1 MYKILIN
8 IITKNKDKWIF
19 YQEDG
24 ADYVASSLDDIKD
37 KALELLDE
45 YGEDNVKI
53 VDQRS
58 GDDSKKDIPTYLFG
72 NGTGGTSD
80 YNELENKPKI
90 NGVELI
96 NNKSLKDLGIIIPS
110 NEDFTLEGLGEKSY
124 NSLDDKPKIPKK
136 VSELENDS
144 KYETVEST
152 DTKIAGAKSYADEA
166 VANLV
171 GSAPE
176 TLDTLEEVAKAIQ
189 DNETVVDALN
199 AAIGSKAD
207 KTELGTKQDKLTAGD
222 GIDIKD
228 NIISADNNVEFFYN
242 FTTVEAM
249 QKVIDSMRAGK
260 KAMLISKGN
269 NAANKGSGMFE
280 YPIFYSPDVSNID
293 WDTYS
298 GALYFK
304 SDWWMD
310 SYTDV
315 FHGNE
320 IKLIPKW
327 QYITVSILPGGIV
340 KSVST
345 NGWSTHNN
353 ISNVMSS
360 LNVLG
365 KTNEVEYTPTKDYNP
380 ATKKYVDDALANI
393 DVSFDDVYVVTCG
406 HRFDGGY
413 FEVTDDG
420 SITEMMNKYWPK
432 YLANRNQ
439 GGLVIWKDYTAYTNG
454 TTLIGYMR
462 GAEIYIQWPWTPQ
475 NNGLSSNPY
484 GSVGV
489 VTITGSW
496 DSSTETYTLTKAVW
510 NRTNYVPTQDYNPAN
525 KKYVDDNKYI
535 LPTATTDTLGGIKI
549 GDGLGVDE
557 NGVVSASGGNS
568 NENLD
573 IYNIYTEISIDE
585 GKYVPRPEGTDKEL
599 TDTYNVFEEL
609 INKLYVD
616 GKKSF
621 GVILHNKKWNLPLI
635 NYDITRPIMGV
646 PTLQDKPTS
655 IRLTTPYLTQYQ
667 INGINTATGTTLGMA
682 KLDISLLWDNDIC
695 TVSSVKYNWAQINVN
710 NQTQVLSKT
719 NTQEYTPTANYHPAT
734 KKYVDDAVVAKQ
746 DVLTAGDNITID
758 ENNVI
763 SSGKTNY
770 LGYIEDYTSDNR
782 LDITNLEKGTYSLGI
797 KDRIGSQTLY
807 LKVSHNGQEQTLD
820 TQLQIEATVVSNM
833 IYFDVRHPIKDISGY
848 DEAIRI
854 SFSYLNSITS
864 EIVNTGYGISYN
876 NTSGILSNSARYN
889 TKISAVTT
897 DKEQTIMGKKT
908 FNVLPESSVE
918 PTNDNQFV
926 NKKYVDG
933 NKYELPIASAD
944 TLGGIKLGEGLSAD
958 ENGVVSASGCDIPVY
973 NFKMTSEYHKVTSTV
988 TYVYMSSDDKIAL
1001 QNIIQNAYDKGLET
1015 FALFVNQRVGTYT
1028 GTNEMHQ
1035 DYLLTIVNGKLI
1047 KNKPSSLLLAGYS
1060 QGNSTLTDVYLS
1072 KLNISLPLSWNE
1084 DSCTVGTARYINVE
1098 LRPLSSDNTIM
1109 YVPTSDYNPA
1119 TKKYVDDQ
1127 VGNINTVL
1135 ATLTTVSE
1143 VTK

>member
-19 YQEDG
+19 YQENG

-96 NNKSLKDLGIIIPS
+96 SNKSLKDLGIVIPS

-166 VANLV
+166 VAHLV

-269 NAANKGSGMFE
+269 NAANKGSDMFE

-340 KSVST
+340 KSIRT
-345 NGWSTHNN
+345 QDWSRDNN
-353 ISNVMSS
+353 IPNVMSS

-365 KTNEVEYTPTKDYNP
+365 KTNEVEYTPTKDYHP

-439 GGLVIWKDYTAYTNG
+439 GGLVIWKDYTAFTNG

-462 GAEIYIQWPWTPQ
+462 GTEIYIQWPWTSQ
-475 NNGLSSNPY
+475 NNGLASNPY

-510 NRTNYVPTQDYNPAN
+510 NRTKYVPTQDYNPAN
-525 KKYVDDNKYI
+525 KKYVDDNKY
-535 LPTATTDTLGGIKI
+535 
-549 GDGLGVDE
+549 
-557 NGVVSASGGNS
+557 S
-568 NENLD
+568 
-573 IYNIYTEISIDE
+573 
-585 GKYVPRPEGTDKEL
+585 
-599 TDTYNVFEEL
+599 
-609 INKLYVD
+609 
-616 GKKSF
+616 
-621 GVILHNKKWNLPLI
+621 
-635 NYDITRPIMGV
+635 
-646 PTLQDKPTS
+646 
-655 IRLTTPYLTQYQ
+655 
-667 INGINTATGTTLGMA
+667 
-682 KLDISLLWDNDIC
+682 
-695 TVSSVKYNWAQINVN
+695 
-710 NQTQVLSKT
+710 
-719 NTQEYTPTANYHPAT
+719 
-734 KKYVDDAVVAKQ
+734 
-746 DVLTAGDNITID
+746 
-758 ENNVI
+758 
-763 SSGKTNY
+763 
-770 LGYIEDYTSDNR
+770 
-782 LDITNLEKGTYSLGI
+782 
-797 KDRIGSQTLY
+797 
-807 LKVSHNGQEQTLD
+807 
-820 TQLQIEATVVSNM
+820 
-833 IYFDVRHPIKDISGY
+833 
-848 DEAIRI
+848 
-854 SFSYLNSITS
+854 
-864 EIVNTGYGISYN
+864 
-876 NTSGILSNSARYN
+876 
-889 TKISAVTT
+889 
-897 DKEQTIMGKKT
+897 
-908 FNVLPESSVE
+908 
-918 PTNDNQFV
+918 
-926 NKKYVDG
+926 
-933 NKYELPIASAD
+933 LPIASAD
-944 TLGGIKLGEGLSAD
+944 TLGGIKIGENLSID

-973 NFKMTSEYHKVTSTV
+973 NFKMTSEYRKATSTV
-988 TYVYMSSDDKIAL
+988 TYVYMSSSDKTTL
-1001 QNIIQNAYDKGLET
+1001 QNIIQDAYDKGLET

-1047 KNKPSSLLLAGYS
+1047 KNKPSSLLLVGYS
-1060 QGNSTLTDVYLS
+1060 QGNSTFTDVYLS

-1084 DSCTVGTARYINVE
+1084 DSCTVGTALYINVE

>member
-1 MYKILIN
+1 
-8 IITKNKDKWIF
+8 
-19 YQEDG
+19 
-24 ADYVASSLDDIKD
+24 
-37 KALELLDE
+37 
-45 YGEDNVKI
+45 
-53 VDQRS
+53 
-58 GDDSKKDIPTYLFG
+58 
-72 NGTGGTSD
+72 
-80 YNELENKPKI
+80 
-90 NGVELI
+90 
-96 NNKSLKDLGIIIPS
+96 
-110 NEDFTLEGLGEKSY
+110 
-124 NSLDDKPKIPKK
+124 
-136 VSELENDS
+136 
-144 KYETVEST
+144 
-152 DTKIAGAKSYADEA
+152 
-166 VANLV
+166 
-171 GSAPE
+171 
-176 TLDTLEEVAKAIQ
+176 
-189 DNETVVDALN
+189 
-199 AAIGSKAD
+199 
-207 KTELGTKQDKLTAGD
+207 
-222 GIDIKD
+222 
-228 NIISADNNVEFFYN
+228 
-242 FTTVEAM
+242 M

-269 NAANKGSGMFE
+269 NAANKGSDMFE

-340 KSVST
+340 KSIRT
-345 NGWSTHNN
+345 QDWSRHNN
-353 ISNVMSS
+353 IPNVMSS

-365 KTNEVEYTPTKDYNP
+365 KTNEVEYTPTKDYHP
-380 ATKKYVDDALANI
+380 ATKKYVDDSLENI
-393 DVSFDDVYVVTCG
+393 SIPVYQVELEVSITSTTDNGDTLSNDDVNKMLNIINDAYQKGYKSIILQVYSSSGRSLILTNCADDIQSHANSFFFYGFGSFTRFLDNSAISASLASMISYQLALNVTW
-406 HRFDGGY
+406 
-413 FEVTDDG
+413 DG
-420 SITEMMNKYWPK
+420 SAYISRSSSTMYSI
-432 YLANRNQ
+432 NRNI
-439 GGLVIWKDYTAYTNG
+439 L
-454 TTLIGYMR
+454 TT
-462 GAEIYIQWPWTPQ
+462 
-475 NNGLSSNPY
+475 SNR
-484 GSVGV
+484 
-489 VTITGSW
+489 
-496 DSSTETYTLTKAVW
+496 AV
-510 NRTNYVPTQDYNPAN
+510 YVPTGDYNPAT

-549 GDGLGVDE
+549 GDGLSVDE
-557 NGVVSASGGNS
+557 NGVVKPSPDVNVIFLDLHDVLEFPNSTIVTSRKGTLPEKYKLLIEGMINDALASGVEPGSFNIPNNLYIIAFKNYYMSLGTQQENS
-568 NENLD
+568 NLYGGNYSLWTTSILPISGD
-573 IYNIYTEISIDE
+573 GVANPQCSIYF
-585 GKYVPRPEGTDKEL
+585 RL
-599 TDTYNVFEEL
+599 T
-609 INKLYVD
+609 
-616 GKKSF
+616 
-621 GVILHNKKWNLPLI
+621 
-635 NYDITRPIMGV
+635 YDSSTNTVTLTGDV
-646 PTLQDKPTS
+646 SATLQEYP
-655 IRLTTPYLTQYQ
+655 
-667 INGINTATGTTLGMA
+667 
-682 KLDISLLWDNDIC
+682 
-695 TVSSVKYNWAQINVN
+695 SSVSRTWVN
-710 NQTQVLSKT
+710 NNFLSKKNT
-719 NTQEYTPTANYHPAT
+719 NSYTPTSNYHPAT

-782 LDITNLEKGTYSLGI
+782 LDITDLEKGTYSLGI

-820 TQLQIEATVVSNM
+820 TELQIEPTVISNM
-833 IYFDVRHPIKDISGY
+833 VYFDVRHPIKDISGY

-854 SFSYLNSITS
+854 SFSYLNSITG
-864 EIVNTGYGISYN
+864 EIVDTKYGIGYN

-897 DKEQTIMGKKT
+897 NTEQVIMGKKT

-933 NKYELPIASAD
+933 NKYELPIASTD
-944 TLGGIKLGEGLSAD
+944 TLGGIKIGENLSID

-973 NFKMTSEYHKVTSTV
+973 NFKMTSEYRKATSTV
-988 TYVYMSSDDKIAL
+988 TYVYMSSSDKTTL
-1001 QNIIQNAYDKGLET
+1001 QNIIQDAYDKGLET

-1084 DSCTVGTARYINVE
+1084 DSCTVGTTTYINIE

-1109 YVPTSDYNPA
+1109 YTPTEDYNPA

>member
-96 NNKSLKDLGIIIPS
+96 NNKSLKDLGIVIPS

-166 VANLV
+166 VAHLV

-207 KTELGTKQDKLTAGD
+207 KTELGTKQDKLMAGD
-222 GIDIKD
+222 GIDIKG
-228 NIISADNNVEFFYN
+228 NIISVQDQLPYVIFDTKLSMYNIGLPLTRKEGESFDIIQNFLNKKYDNFYIIIRYNNYSTLYAGDIAAYRGHYNDRPDLYSVGKHSERFFSAATLADNGKIRGASDLSFVTEPVLLRITLDYTVSEDGTVTLEQIALGTVPSDAYLPKNNTSAFTPTKDYHPATKKYIDDKTGDLTTLSTEDKSSLVNAINEVASSSLSAYYAEGDKYSTFVTEENQLIFKAWFDEYIKTGIAPNFEIKTKVKDDGYQYHNFRLLSVYDWYN
-242 FTTVEAM
+242 SRIYMNFVSSAQTRGEIYLTSIG
-249 QKVIDSMRAGK
+249 IDHS
-260 KAMLISKGN
+260 
-269 NAANKGSGMFE
+269 
-280 YPIFYSPDVSNID
+280 
-293 WDTYS
+293 
-298 GALYFK
+298 
-304 SDWWMD
+304 
-310 SYTDV
+310 
-315 FHGNE
+315 GNE
-320 IKLIPKW
+320 FTKIALNMDNSYLECKK
-327 QYITVSILPGGIV
+327 YILPT
-340 KSVST
+340 SALP
-345 NGWSTHNN
+345 NM
-353 ISNVMSS
+353 SNYLS
-360 LNVLG
+360 
-365 KTNEVEYTPTKDYNP
+365 KTNTTSYTPTNDYNP
-380 ATKKYVDDALANI
+380 ATKKYVDDA
-393 DVSFDDVYVVTCG
+393 V
-406 HRFDGGY
+406 
-413 FEVTDDG
+413 
-420 SITEMMNKYWPK
+420 
-432 YLANRNQ
+432 
-439 GGLVIWKDYTAYTNG
+439 
-454 TTLIGYMR
+454 
-462 GAEIYIQWPWTPQ
+462 
-475 NNGLSSNPY
+475 
-484 GSVGV
+484 
-489 VTITGSW
+489 
-496 DSSTETYTLTKAVW
+496 
-510 NRTNYVPTQDYNPAN
+510 
-525 KKYVDDNKYI
+525 
-535 LPTATTDTLGGIKI
+535 AT
-549 GDGLGVDE
+549 
-557 NGVVSASGGNS
+557 
-568 NENLD
+568 
-573 IYNIYTEISIDE
+573 
-585 GKYVPRPEGTDKEL
+585 
-599 TDTYNVFEEL
+599 
-609 INKLYVD
+609 
-616 GKKSF
+616 
-621 GVILHNKKWNLPLI
+621 
-635 NYDITRPIMGV
+635 
-646 PTLQDKPTS
+646 
-655 IRLTTPYLTQYQ
+655 
-667 INGINTATGTTLGMA
+667 
-682 KLDISLLWDNDIC
+682 
-695 TVSSVKYNWAQINVN
+695 
-710 NQTQVLSKT
+710 
-719 NTQEYTPTANYHPAT
+719 
-734 KKYVDDAVVAKQ
+734 KQ

-770 LGYIEDYTSDNR
+770 LGYIEDYTPDNR

-820 TQLQIEATVVSNM
+820 TELPIEPTVISNM
-833 IYFDVRHPIKDISGY
+833 VYFDVRHPIKDISGY

-854 SFSYLNSITS
+854 SFSYLNSITG
-864 EIVNTGYGISYN
+864 EIVDTKYGISYN

-933 NKYELPIASAD
+933 NKYELPIASTD
-944 TLGGIKLGEGLSAD
+944 TLGGIKIGENLSID
-958 ENGVVSASGCDIPVY
+958 KNGVVSASRYDIPVY
-973 NFKMTSEYHKVTSTV
+973 NFKMTSEYHKATSTV

-1098 LRPLSSDNTIM
+1098 LRPLSSDNTVV

>member
-96 NNKSLKDLGIIIPS
+96 NNKSLKDLGIVIPS

-144 KYETVEST
+144 KYETEEST

-166 VANLV
+166 VARLV

-176 TLDTLEEVAKAIQ
+176 TLDTLEEVSKAIQ

-207 KTELGTKQDKLTAGD
+207 KSELGTKQDKLTAGD

-269 NAANKGSGMFE
+269 NAANKGSDMFE

-340 KSVST
+340 KSVRT
-345 NGWSTHNN
+345 QDWSRHNN
-353 ISNVMSS
+353 IPNVMSS

-365 KTNEVEYTPTKDYNP
+365 KTNEVEYTPTKDYHP
-380 ATKKYVDDALANI
+380 AT
-393 DVSFDDVYVVTCG
+393 
-406 HRFDGGY
+406 
-413 FEVTDDG
+413 
-420 SITEMMNKYWPK
+420 
-432 YLANRNQ
+432 
-439 GGLVIWKDYTAYTNG
+439 
-454 TTLIGYMR
+454 
-462 GAEIYIQWPWTPQ
+462 
-475 NNGLSSNPY
+475 
-484 GSVGV
+484 
-489 VTITGSW
+489 
-496 DSSTETYTLTKAVW
+496 
-510 NRTNYVPTQDYNPAN
+510 

-549 GDGLGVDE
+549 GDGLSVDE
-557 NGVVSASGGNS
+557 NGVVKPSPDVNVIFLDLHDVLEFPNSTIVTSRKGTLPEKYKLLIEGMINDALASGVEPGSFNIPNNLYIIAFKNYYMSLGTQQENS
-568 NENLD
+568 NLYGGNYSLWTTSILPISGD
-573 IYNIYTEISIDE
+573 GVANPQCSIYF
-585 GKYVPRPEGTDKEL
+585 RL
-599 TDTYNVFEEL
+599 T
-609 INKLYVD
+609 
-616 GKKSF
+616 
-621 GVILHNKKWNLPLI
+621 
-635 NYDITRPIMGV
+635 YDSSTNTVTLTGDV
-646 PTLQDKPTS
+646 SATLQEYP
-655 IRLTTPYLTQYQ
+655 
-667 INGINTATGTTLGMA
+667 
-682 KLDISLLWDNDIC
+682 
-695 TVSSVKYNWAQINVN
+695 SSVSRTWVN
-710 NQTQVLSKT
+710 NNFLSKKNT
-719 NTQEYTPTANYHPAT
+719 NSYTPTSNYHPAT

-770 LGYIEDYTSDNR
+770 LGYIEDYTPDNR

-807 LKVSHNGQEQTLD
+807 LKVLHNGQEQTLD
-820 TQLQIEATVVSNM
+820 TKLQIEPTVVSNM
-833 IYFDVRHPIKDISGY
+833 IYFDVRNPIKDISGY
-848 DEAIRI
+848 DEVIRI
-854 SFSYLNSITS
+854 SFSYLNSITG
-864 EIVNTGYGISYN
+864 EIVDTKYGIGYN

-897 DKEQTIMGKKT
+897 NTEQVIMGKKT

-933 NKYELPIASAD
+933 NKYELPIASTD
-944 TLGGIKLGEGLSAD
+944 TLGGIKIGENLSID

-973 NFKMTSEYHKVTSTV
+973 NFKMTSEYRKATSTV
-988 TYVYMSSDDKIAL
+988 TYVYMSSSDKTTL
-1001 QNIIQNAYDKGLET
+1001 QNIIQDAYDKGLET

-1047 KNKPSSLLLAGYS
+1047 KNKPSSLLLVGYS
-1060 QGNSTLTDVYLS
+1060 QGNSTFTDVYLS
-1072 KLNISLPLSWNE
+1072 KLSISLPLSWNE
-1084 DSCTVGTARYINVE
+1084 DSCTVGTTTYINVE

>member
-19 YQEDG
+19 YQENG
-24 ADYVASSLDDIKD
+24 ADYVASSLDNIKD

-72 NGTGGTSD
+72 NGIGGTSD

-96 NNKSLKDLGIIIPS
+96 NNKSLKDLGIVIPS

-166 VANLV
+166 VAHLV

-207 KTELGTKQDKLTAGD
+207 KSELGTKQDKLTAGD

-269 NAANKGSGMFE
+269 NAANKGSDMFE

-340 KSVST
+340 KSIRT
-345 NGWSTHNN
+345 QDWSRHNN
-353 ISNVMSS
+353 IPNVMSS

-365 KTNEVEYTPTKDYNP
+365 KTNEVEYTPTKD
-380 ATKKYVDDALANI
+380 
-393 DVSFDDVYVVTCG
+393 
-406 HRFDGGY
+406 
-413 FEVTDDG
+413 
-420 SITEMMNKYWPK
+420 
-432 YLANRNQ
+432 
-439 GGLVIWKDYTAYTNG
+439 
-454 TTLIGYMR
+454 
-462 GAEIYIQWPWTPQ
+462 
-475 NNGLSSNPY
+475 
-484 GSVGV
+484 
-489 VTITGSW
+489 
-496 DSSTETYTLTKAVW
+496 
-510 NRTNYVPTQDYNPAN
+510 
-525 KKYVDDNKYI
+525 
-535 LPTATTDTLGGIKI
+535 
-549 GDGLGVDE
+549 
-557 NGVVSASGGNS
+557 
-568 NENLD
+568 
-573 IYNIYTEISIDE
+573 
-585 GKYVPRPEGTDKEL
+585 
-599 TDTYNVFEEL
+599 
-609 INKLYVD
+609 
-616 GKKSF
+616 
-621 GVILHNKKWNLPLI
+621 
-635 NYDITRPIMGV
+635 
-646 PTLQDKPTS
+646 
-655 IRLTTPYLTQYQ
+655 
-667 INGINTATGTTLGMA
+667 
-682 KLDISLLWDNDIC
+682 
-695 TVSSVKYNWAQINVN
+695 
-710 NQTQVLSKT
+710 
-719 NTQEYTPTANYHPAT
+719 YHPAT

-820 TQLQIEATVVSNM
+820 TKLQIEATVVSNM
-833 IYFDVRHPIKDISGY
+833 VYFDVRNPIKDISGY

-854 SFSYLNSITS
+854 SFSYLNSITG
-864 EIVNTGYGISYN
+864 EIVDTKYGIGYN

-897 DKEQTIMGKKT
+897 DKEQAIGGKKT

-933 NKYELPIASAD
+933 NKYELPIASTD
-944 TLGGIKLGEGLSAD
+944 TLGGIKIGENLSID
-958 ENGVVSASGCDIPVY
+958 ENGVVSASGCDIPIY
-973 NFKMTSEYHKVTSTV
+973 NFKMTGEYRKATSTV
-988 TYVYMSSDDKIAL
+988 TYVYMSSSDKTTL

-1028 GTNEMHQ
+1028 GKNEMHQ

>member
-1 MYKILIN
+1 MN
-8 IITKNKDKWIF
+8 F
-19 YQEDG
+19 
-24 ADYVASSLDDIKD
+24 VSSTQTR
-37 KALELLDE
+37 
-45 YGEDNVKI
+45 GEI
-53 VDQRS
+53 
-58 GDDSKKDIPTYLFG
+58 YL
-72 NGTGGTSD
+72 TS
-80 YNELENKPKI
+80 I
-90 NGVELI
+90 
-96 NNKSLKDLGIIIPS
+96 
-110 NEDFTLEGLGEKSY
+110 
-124 NSLDDKPKIPKK
+124 
-136 VSELENDS
+136 
-144 KYETVEST
+144 
-152 DTKIAGAKSYADEA
+152 
-166 VANLV
+166 
-171 GSAPE
+171 
-176 TLDTLEEVAKAIQ
+176 
-189 DNETVVDALN
+189 
-199 AAIGSKAD
+199 
-207 KTELGTKQDKLTAGD
+207 
-222 GIDIKD
+222 GIDH
-228 NIISADNNVEFFYN
+228 S
-242 FTTVEAM
+242 
-249 QKVIDSMRAGK
+249 
-260 KAMLISKGN
+260 
-269 NAANKGSGMFE
+269 
-280 YPIFYSPDVSNID
+280 
-293 WDTYS
+293 
-298 GALYFK
+298 
-304 SDWWMD
+304 
-310 SYTDV
+310 
-315 FHGNE
+315 GNE
-320 IKLIPKW
+320 FTGISLNNDNSYLECKK
-327 QYITVSILPGGIV
+327 YILPT
-340 KSVST
+340 SALP
-345 NGWSTHNN
+345 NM
-353 ISNVMSS
+353 SNYLS
-360 LNVLG
+360 
-365 KTNEVEYTPTKDYNP
+365 KTNTTSYTPTGDYHP

-549 GDGLGVDE
+549 GDGLSVDE
-557 NGVVSASGGNS
+557 NGVVSASG
-568 NENLD
+568 
-573 IYNIYTEISIDE
+573 
-585 GKYVPRPEGTDKEL
+585 
-599 TDTYNVFEEL
+599 
-609 INKLYVD
+609 
-616 GKKSF
+616 
-621 GVILHNKKWNLPLI
+621 
-635 NYDITRPIMGV
+635 
-646 PTLQDKPTS
+646 
-655 IRLTTPYLTQYQ
+655 
-667 INGINTATGTTLGMA
+667 
-682 KLDISLLWDNDIC
+682 
-695 TVSSVKYNWAQINVN
+695 
-710 NQTQVLSKT
+710 
-719 NTQEYTPTANYHPAT
+719 
-734 KKYVDDAVVAKQ
+734 
-746 DVLTAGDNITID
+746 
-758 ENNVI
+758 
-763 SSGKTNY
+763 GKTNY

-944 TLGGIKLGEGLSAD
+944 TLGGIKLGKGLSAD

-973 NFKMTSEYHKVTSTV
+973 NFKMTSEYRKATSTV
-988 TYVYMSSDDKIAL
+988 TYVYMSSSDKTTL
-1001 QNIIQNAYDKGLET
+1001 QNIIQDAYDKGLET

-1060 QGNSTLTDVYLS
+1060 QGNSTSTDVYLS

-1084 DSCTVGTARYINVE
+1084 DSCTVGTTTYINIE

-1127 VGNINTVL
+1127 VGNINAVL

>member
-19 YQEDG
+19 YQENG

-166 VANLV
+166 VAHLV

-269 NAANKGSGMFE
+269 NAANKGSDMFE

-340 KSVST
+340 KSVRT
-345 NGWSTHNN
+345 QDWSRHNN
-353 ISNVMSS
+353 IPNVMSS

-365 KTNEVEYTPTKDYNP
+365 KTNEVEYTPTKDYHP
-380 ATKKYVDDALANI
+380 ATKKYVDD
-393 DVSFDDVYVVTCG
+393 
-406 HRFDGGY
+406 
-413 FEVTDDG
+413 
-420 SITEMMNKYWPK
+420 NKY
-432 YLANRNQ
+432 
-439 GGLVIWKDYTAYTNG
+439 
-454 TTLIGYMR
+454 TL
-462 GAEIYIQWPWTPQ
+462 P
-475 NNGLSSNPY
+475 
-484 GSVGV
+484 V
-489 VTITGSW
+489 
-496 DSSTETYTLTKAVW
+496 
-510 NRTNYVPTQDYNPAN
+510 
-525 KKYVDDNKYI
+525 
-535 LPTATTDTLGGIKI
+535 ATTDTLGGIKI
-549 GDGLGVDE
+549 GDGLSVDE
-557 NGVVSASGGNS
+557 NGVVKPSPDVNVIFLDLHDVLEFPNSTIVTSRKGTLPEKYRLLIEGMINDALANGAEPGVFNIPNNLYVIAFKNYYMSLGTQQENSNLYGGNYS
-568 NENLD
+568 LWTTSILPISGDGVANPQCS
-573 IYNIYTEISIDE
+573 IYF
-585 GKYVPRPEGTDKEL
+585 RL
-599 TDTYNVFEEL
+599 T
-609 INKLYVD
+609 
-616 GKKSF
+616 
-621 GVILHNKKWNLPLI
+621 
-635 NYDITRPIMGV
+635 YDRSTNTVTLTGDV
-646 PTLQDKPTS
+646 SATLQEYP
-655 IRLTTPYLTQYQ
+655 
-667 INGINTATGTTLGMA
+667 
-682 KLDISLLWDNDIC
+682 
-695 TVSSVKYNWAQINVN
+695 SSVSRTWVN
-710 NQTQVLSKT
+710 NNFLSKKNT
-719 NTQEYTPTANYHPAT
+719 NSYTPTSNYHPAT

-770 LGYIEDYTSDNR
+770 LGYIEDYTPDNR
-782 LDITNLEKGTYSLGI
+782 LDITDLEKGTYSLGI

-820 TQLQIEATVVSNM
+820 TTLQIEATVVSNM

-854 SFSYLNSITS
+854 SFSYLNSITG
-864 EIVNTGYGISYN
+864 EIINTGYGISYN

-897 DKEQTIMGKKT
+897 NTEQAIMGKKT

-933 NKYELPIASAD
+933 NKYELPIASTD
-944 TLGGIKLGEGLSAD
+944 TLGGIKIGENLSID

-1060 QGNSTLTDVYLS
+1060 QGNSTFTDVYLS
-1072 KLNISLPLSWNE
+1072 KLNILLQLSWNG
-1084 DSCTVGTARYINVE
+1084 DSCTVGFAQYINVE
-1098 LRPLSSDNTIM
+1098 LRPLSSDNTVV

>member
-96 NNKSLKDLGIIIPS
+96 SNKSLKDLGIVIPS

-166 VANLV
+166 VAHLV

-269 NAANKGSGMFE
+269 NAANKGSDMFE

-340 KSVST
+340 KSIRT
-345 NGWSTHNN
+345 QDWSRHNN
-353 ISNVMSS
+353 IPNVMSS

-365 KTNEVEYTPTKDYNP
+365 KTNEVEYTPTKDYNT
-380 ATKKYVDDALANI
+380 AT
-393 DVSFDDVYVVTCG
+393 
-406 HRFDGGY
+406 
-413 FEVTDDG
+413 
-420 SITEMMNKYWPK
+420 
-432 YLANRNQ
+432 
-439 GGLVIWKDYTAYTNG
+439 
-454 TTLIGYMR
+454 
-462 GAEIYIQWPWTPQ
+462 
-475 NNGLSSNPY
+475 
-484 GSVGV
+484 
-489 VTITGSW
+489 
-496 DSSTETYTLTKAVW
+496 
-510 NRTNYVPTQDYNPAN
+510 

-549 GDGLGVDE
+549 GDGLSVDE
-557 NGVVSASGGNS
+557 NGVVKPSPDVNVIFLDLHDVLEFPNSTIVTSRKGTLPEKYKLLIEGMINDALASGVKPGEFNIPNNLYIVAFKNYYMSLGTQTGNS
-568 NENLD
+568 NLYGGNYSLWTTSILPISGD
-573 IYNIYTEISIDE
+573 GVANPQCSIYF
-585 GKYVPRPEGTDKEL
+585 RL
-599 TDTYNVFEEL
+599 T
-609 INKLYVD
+609 
-616 GKKSF
+616 
-621 GVILHNKKWNLPLI
+621 
-635 NYDITRPIMGV
+635 YDSSTNTVTLTGDV
-646 PTLQDKPTS
+646 SATLQEYP
-655 IRLTTPYLTQYQ
+655 
-667 INGINTATGTTLGMA
+667 
-682 KLDISLLWDNDIC
+682 
-695 TVSSVKYNWAQINVN
+695 SSVSRTWVN
-710 NQTQVLSKT
+710 NNFLSKKNT
-719 NTQEYTPTANYHPAT
+719 NSYTPTSNYHPAT
-734 KKYVDDAVVAKQ
+734 KKYVDDAIATKQ
-746 DVLTAGDNITID
+746 DVLTAGENITID

-820 TQLQIEATVVSNM
+820 TELQIEPTVISNM
-833 IYFDVRHPIKDISGY
+833 VYFDVRHPIKDISGY

-854 SFSYLNSITS
+854 SFSYLNSITG
-864 EIVNTGYGISYN
+864 EIIDTKYGIGYN

-897 DKEQTIMGKKT
+897 NTEQVIMGKKT

-926 NKKYVDG
+926 NKRYVDG
-933 NKYELPIASAD
+933 NKYELPIASTD
-944 TLGGIKLGEGLSAD
+944 TLGGIKIGENLSID

-973 NFKMTSEYHKVTSTV
+973 NFKMTSEYRKATSTV
-988 TYVYMSSDDKIAL
+988 TYVYMSSSDKTTL
-1001 QNIIQNAYDKGLET
+1001 QNIIQDAYDKGLET

-1084 DSCTVGTARYINVE
+1084 DSCTVGTTTYINIE

-1119 TKKYVDDQ
+1119 TKKYVDDSISTALGTIETTLQ
-1127 VGNINTVL
+1127 TINSGSGV
-1135 ATLTTVSE
+1135 
-1143 VTK
+1143 

>member
-19 YQEDG
+19 YQENG

-90 NGVELI
+90 NGAELI

-166 VANLV
+166 VAHLV

-260 KAMLISKGN
+260 KAILISKGN

-340 KSVST
+340 KSIRT
-345 NGWSTHNN
+345 QDWSRHNN
-353 ISNVMSS
+353 IPNVMSS

-365 KTNEVEYTPTKDYNP
+365 KTNEVEYTPTKDYHPSTKKYVDDKTGDLTTLSTEDKSSLVNAINEVASSSLSAYYAEGDKYSTFVTEENQLIFKAWFDEYIKTGIAPNFEIKTKVKDDSYQYHNFRLLSVYDWYNSRIYMNFVSSAQTRGEIYLTSIGIDHSGNEFTGISLNNDNSYLQCNKYILPTSALPNMSNYLSKTNTTSYTPTGDYNP

-439 GGLVIWKDYTAYTNG
+439 GGLVIWKDYTAFTNG

-462 GAEIYIQWPWTPQ
+462 GTEIYIQWPWTPQ
-475 NNGLSSNPY
+475 NNGLASNPY

-525 KKYVDDNKYI
+525 KKYVDDNKY
-535 LPTATTDTLGGIKI
+535 
-549 GDGLGVDE
+549 
-557 NGVVSASGGNS
+557 S
-568 NENLD
+568 
-573 IYNIYTEISIDE
+573 
-585 GKYVPRPEGTDKEL
+585 
-599 TDTYNVFEEL
+599 
-609 INKLYVD
+609 
-616 GKKSF
+616 
-621 GVILHNKKWNLPLI
+621 
-635 NYDITRPIMGV
+635 
-646 PTLQDKPTS
+646 
-655 IRLTTPYLTQYQ
+655 
-667 INGINTATGTTLGMA
+667 
-682 KLDISLLWDNDIC
+682 
-695 TVSSVKYNWAQINVN
+695 
-710 NQTQVLSKT
+710 
-719 NTQEYTPTANYHPAT
+719 
-734 KKYVDDAVVAKQ
+734 
-746 DVLTAGDNITID
+746 
-758 ENNVI
+758 
-763 SSGKTNY
+763 
-770 LGYIEDYTSDNR
+770 
-782 LDITNLEKGTYSLGI
+782 
-797 KDRIGSQTLY
+797 
-807 LKVSHNGQEQTLD
+807 
-820 TQLQIEATVVSNM
+820 
-833 IYFDVRHPIKDISGY
+833 
-848 DEAIRI
+848 
-854 SFSYLNSITS
+854 
-864 EIVNTGYGISYN
+864 
-876 NTSGILSNSARYN
+876 
-889 TKISAVTT
+889 
-897 DKEQTIMGKKT
+897 
-908 FNVLPESSVE
+908 
-918 PTNDNQFV
+918 
-926 NKKYVDG
+926 
-933 NKYELPIASAD
+933 LPIASAD
-944 TLGGIKLGEGLSAD
+944 TLGGIKIGENLSID
-958 ENGVVSASGCDIPVY
+958 ENGVVSASGCDIPIY

-1060 QGNSTLTDVYLS
+1060 QGNSTFTDVYLS
-1072 KLNISLPLSWNE
+1072 KLNILLQLSWNG
-1084 DSCTVGTARYINVE
+1084 DSCTVSFAQYINVE
-1098 LRPLSSDNTIM
+1098 LRPLSSDNTVV

>member
-19 YQEDG
+19 YQEDD

-166 VANLV
+166 VAHLV

-207 KTELGTKQDKLTAGD
+207 KSELGTKQDKLTAGD

-340 KSVST
+340 KSVMT
-345 NGWSTHNN
+345 NGWSSHNN
-353 ISNVMSS
+353 IPNVMSS

-365 KTNEVEYTPTKDYNP
+365 KTNEVEYTPTKDYHP
-380 ATKKYVDDALANI
+380 ATKKYVDDKTGDL
-393 DVSFDDVYVVTCG
+393 
-406 HRFDGGY
+406 
-413 FEVTDDG
+413 
-420 SITEMMNKYWPK
+420 
-432 YLANRNQ
+432 
-439 GGLVIWKDYTAYTNG
+439 
-454 TTLIGYMR
+454 TTLATEDKSSLVNAINEVASSSLSAYYAEGDKYSTFVTEENQLIFKAWFDEYIKTGIAPNFEIKTKVRTDSYQYHNFRLLSVYDWYNSRIYMNFVSSTQTR
-462 GAEIYIQWPWTPQ
+462 GEIYLTSIGIDHSGNEFTGISL
-475 NNGLSSNPY
+475 NN
-484 GSVGV
+484 
-489 VTITGSW
+489 
-496 DSSTETYTLTKAVW
+496 
-510 NRTNYVPTQDYNPAN
+510 
-525 KKYVDDNKYI
+525 DNSYLECKKYI
-535 LPTATTDTLGGIKI
+535 LPT
-549 GDGLGVDE
+549 
-557 NGVVSASGGNS
+557 SALPDMS
-568 NENLD
+568 N
-573 IYNIYTEISIDE
+573 Y
-585 GKYVPRPEGTDKEL
+585 
-599 TDTYNVFEEL
+599 
-609 INKLYVD
+609 
-616 GKKSF
+616 
-621 GVILHNKKWNLPLI
+621 
-635 NYDITRPIMGV
+635 
-646 PTLQDKPTS
+646 
-655 IRLTTPYLTQYQ
+655 
-667 INGINTATGTTLGMA
+667 
-682 KLDISLLWDNDIC
+682 
-695 TVSSVKYNWAQINVN
+695 
-710 NQTQVLSKT
+710 LSKT
-719 NTQEYTPTANYHPAT
+719 NTTSYTPTSDYHPAT

-746 DVLTAGDNITID
+746 DVLTAGENITID

-782 LDITNLEKGTYSLGI
+782 LDITDLEKGTYSLGI

-820 TQLQIEATVVSNM
+820 TELQIEPTVVSNM

-848 DEAIRI
+848 DEVIRI
-854 SFSYLNSITS
+854 SFSYLNSITG
-864 EIVNTGYGISYN
+864 EIVDTKYGISYN

-897 DKEQTIMGKKT
+897 NTEQVIRGKKT

-933 NKYELPIASAD
+933 NKYELPIASAN

-1060 QGNSTLTDVYLS
+1060 QGNSTFTDVYLS
-1072 KLNISLPLSWNE
+1072 KLNILLQLSWNG
-1084 DSCTVGTARYINVE
+1084 DSCTVGFAQYINVE
-1098 LRPLSSDNTIM
+1098 LRPLSSDNTVV

>member
-166 VANLV
+166 VAHLV

-269 NAANKGSGMFE
+269 NAANKGYGMFE

-298 GALYFK
+298 GVLYFK

-340 KSVST
+340 KSVNT
-345 NGWSTHNN
+345 NNWSSHNN
-353 ISNVMSS
+353 IPNVMSS

-365 KTNEVEYTPTKDYNP
+365 KTNEVEYTPTKD
-380 ATKKYVDDALANI
+380 
-393 DVSFDDVYVVTCG
+393 
-406 HRFDGGY
+406 
-413 FEVTDDG
+413 
-420 SITEMMNKYWPK
+420 
-432 YLANRNQ
+432 
-439 GGLVIWKDYTAYTNG
+439 
-454 TTLIGYMR
+454 
-462 GAEIYIQWPWTPQ
+462 
-475 NNGLSSNPY
+475 
-484 GSVGV
+484 
-489 VTITGSW
+489 
-496 DSSTETYTLTKAVW
+496 
-510 NRTNYVPTQDYNPAN
+510 
-525 KKYVDDNKYI
+525 
-535 LPTATTDTLGGIKI
+535 
-549 GDGLGVDE
+549 
-557 NGVVSASGGNS
+557 
-568 NENLD
+568 
-573 IYNIYTEISIDE
+573 
-585 GKYVPRPEGTDKEL
+585 
-599 TDTYNVFEEL
+599 
-609 INKLYVD
+609 
-616 GKKSF
+616 
-621 GVILHNKKWNLPLI
+621 
-635 NYDITRPIMGV
+635 
-646 PTLQDKPTS
+646 
-655 IRLTTPYLTQYQ
+655 
-667 INGINTATGTTLGMA
+667 
-682 KLDISLLWDNDIC
+682 
-695 TVSSVKYNWAQINVN
+695 
-710 NQTQVLSKT
+710 
-719 NTQEYTPTANYHPAT
+719 YHPAT

-820 TQLQIEATVVSNM
+820 TELQIESPAVTNM
-833 IYFDVRHPIKDISGY
+833 VYFDVRNPIKDISGY
-848 DEAIRI
+848 DEVIRI
-854 SFSYLNSITS
+854 SFSYLNSITG
-864 EIVNTGYGISYN
+864 EIVDTKYGIGYN

-897 DKEQTIMGKKT
+897 NTEQVIMGKKT

-933 NKYELPIASAD
+933 NKYELPIASTD
-944 TLGGIKLGEGLSAD
+944 TLGGIKIGENLSID

-973 NFKMTSEYHKVTSTV
+973 NFKMTSEYRKATSTV
-988 TYVYMSSDDKIAL
+988 TYVYMSSSDKTTL
-1001 QNIIQNAYDKGLET
+1001 QNIIQDAYDKGLET

-1084 DSCTVGTARYINVE
+1084 DSCTVGTTTYINIE

-1109 YVPTSDYNPA
+1109 YVPTSDYNPATKKYVDDAVATKQDILTYSMYLDGSNVTDTEKLQVASDLINNLYKSGSNNSFILHNLYSDIFTSDSYDSNLFMNGVYPITNTKGTFKFMSINNSTTNDYEPCIRGHILYIYGTWTNDVFTANRMSLIRSTHDLSLSKLNSSFLNRNNTTSYTPTGDYNPA

>member
-24 ADYVASSLDDIKD
+24 SDYVASSLDDIKD

-96 NNKSLKDLGIIIPS
+96 SNKSLKDLGIVIPS

-166 VANLV
+166 VAHLV

-207 KTELGTKQDKLTAGD
+207 KSELGTKQDKLTAGD

-242 FTTVEAM
+242 FTTIEAM

-340 KSVST
+340 KSIRT
-345 NGWSTHNN
+345 QDWSSHNN
-353 ISNVMSS
+353 IPNVISS

-365 KTNEVEYTPTKDYNP
+365 KTNEVEYTPTKD
-380 ATKKYVDDALANI
+380 
-393 DVSFDDVYVVTCG
+393 
-406 HRFDGGY
+406 
-413 FEVTDDG
+413 
-420 SITEMMNKYWPK
+420 
-432 YLANRNQ
+432 
-439 GGLVIWKDYTAYTNG
+439 
-454 TTLIGYMR
+454 
-462 GAEIYIQWPWTPQ
+462 
-475 NNGLSSNPY
+475 
-484 GSVGV
+484 
-489 VTITGSW
+489 
-496 DSSTETYTLTKAVW
+496 
-510 NRTNYVPTQDYNPAN
+510 
-525 KKYVDDNKYI
+525 
-535 LPTATTDTLGGIKI
+535 
-549 GDGLGVDE
+549 
-557 NGVVSASGGNS
+557 
-568 NENLD
+568 
-573 IYNIYTEISIDE
+573 
-585 GKYVPRPEGTDKEL
+585 
-599 TDTYNVFEEL
+599 
-609 INKLYVD
+609 
-616 GKKSF
+616 
-621 GVILHNKKWNLPLI
+621 
-635 NYDITRPIMGV
+635 
-646 PTLQDKPTS
+646 
-655 IRLTTPYLTQYQ
+655 
-667 INGINTATGTTLGMA
+667 
-682 KLDISLLWDNDIC
+682 
-695 TVSSVKYNWAQINVN
+695 
-710 NQTQVLSKT
+710 
-719 NTQEYTPTANYHPAT
+719 YHPAT

-820 TQLQIEATVVSNM
+820 TELQIESPAVTNM
-833 IYFDVRHPIKDISGY
+833 VYFDVRNPIKDISGY
-848 DEAIRI
+848 DEVIRI
-854 SFSYLNSITS
+854 SFSYLNSITG
-864 EIVNTGYGISYN
+864 EIVDTKYGIGYN

-897 DKEQTIMGKKT
+897 NTEQVIMGKKT

-933 NKYELPIASAD
+933 NKYELPIASTD
-944 TLGGIKLGEGLSAD
+944 TLGGIKIGENLSID

-1060 QGNSTLTDVYLS
+1060 QGNSTSTDVYLS

-1084 DSCTVGTARYINVE
+1084 DSCTVGTTTYINIE

>member
-19 YQEDG
+19 YQENG

-96 NNKSLKDLGIIIPS
+96 SNKSLKDLGIVIPS

-124 NSLDDKPKIPKK
+124 NSLDDRPKIPKK

-144 KYETVEST
+144 KYETEEST
-152 DTKIAGAKSYADEA
+152 DIKIAGAKSYADEA
-166 VANLV
+166 VAHLV

-207 KTELGTKQDKLTAGD
+207 KSELGTKQDKLTAGD

-228 NIISADNNVEFFYN
+228 NIISVQDQLPYVIFDTKLSMYNIGFPLTKKEGESFEVIQNFLNKKYDNFYIIIRYNNYSTLYAGDIAAYRGCYNDHPDLYSVGKHSERFFSAATLADNGKIIGTSDLSFVTEPVLLRITLDY
-242 FTTVEAM
+242 TVGEDGTVTLE
-249 QKVIDSMRAGK
+249 QIELRAVPSNAYLPK
-260 KAMLISKGN
+260 N
-269 NAANKGSGMFE
+269 NTSAF
-280 YPIFYSPDVSNID
+280 
-293 WDTYS
+293 
-298 GALYFK
+298 
-304 SDWWMD
+304 
-310 SYTDV
+310 
-315 FHGNE
+315 
-320 IKLIPKW
+320 
-327 QYITVSILPGGIV
+327 
-340 KSVST
+340 
-345 NGWSTHNN
+345 
-353 ISNVMSS
+353 
-360 LNVLG
+360 
-365 KTNEVEYTPTKDYNP
+365 TPTKD
-380 ATKKYVDDALANI
+380 
-393 DVSFDDVYVVTCG
+393 
-406 HRFDGGY
+406 
-413 FEVTDDG
+413 
-420 SITEMMNKYWPK
+420 
-432 YLANRNQ
+432 
-439 GGLVIWKDYTAYTNG
+439 
-454 TTLIGYMR
+454 
-462 GAEIYIQWPWTPQ
+462 
-475 NNGLSSNPY
+475 
-484 GSVGV
+484 
-489 VTITGSW
+489 
-496 DSSTETYTLTKAVW
+496 
-510 NRTNYVPTQDYNPAN
+510 
-525 KKYVDDNKYI
+525 
-535 LPTATTDTLGGIKI
+535 
-549 GDGLGVDE
+549 
-557 NGVVSASGGNS
+557 
-568 NENLD
+568 
-573 IYNIYTEISIDE
+573 
-585 GKYVPRPEGTDKEL
+585 
-599 TDTYNVFEEL
+599 
-609 INKLYVD
+609 
-616 GKKSF
+616 
-621 GVILHNKKWNLPLI
+621 
-635 NYDITRPIMGV
+635 
-646 PTLQDKPTS
+646 
-655 IRLTTPYLTQYQ
+655 
-667 INGINTATGTTLGMA
+667 
-682 KLDISLLWDNDIC
+682 
-695 TVSSVKYNWAQINVN
+695 
-710 NQTQVLSKT
+710 
-719 NTQEYTPTANYHPAT
+719 YHPAT

-820 TQLQIEATVVSNM
+820 TKLQIEATVVSNM
-833 IYFDVRHPIKDISGY
+833 VYFDVRNPIKDISGY

-854 SFSYLNSITS
+854 SFSYLNSITG
-864 EIVNTGYGISYN
+864 EIVDTKYGIGYN

-897 DKEQTIMGKKT
+897 DKEQAIGGKKT

-933 NKYELPIASAD
+933 NKYELPIASTD
-944 TLGGIKLGEGLSAD
+944 TLGGIKIGENLSID

-973 NFKMTSEYHKVTSTV
+973 NFKMTSEYRKATSTV
-988 TYVYMSSDDKIAL
+988 TYVYMSSSDKTTL
-1001 QNIIQNAYDKGLET
+1001 QNIIQDAYDKGLET

-1119 TKKYVDDQ
+1119 TKKYVDDTISAK
-1127 VGNINTVL
+1127 GGDKLHDYNIYTITLDDYNLKGTFPTITDTTTLAKFDEILTDIYKKRITANATHDNAFLIVYSQSDTFIFRISTIGSSYCNLYGTYIEQPIDHNGYTRSYQFNITGTLDATAQTFKTTKVKFDRNSVRLLLTNNTL
-1135 ATLTTVSE
+1135 SYTPTEDYNPATKKYVDDSISTALGTIETTLQTINSGSGV
-1143 VTK
+1143 

>member
-8 IITKNKDKWIF
+8 VSTTTGNKWLF

-24 ADYVASSLDDIKD
+24 ADYIASSLDDIKD

-166 VANLV
+166 VAHLV

-269 NAANKGSGMFE
+269 NAANKGYGMFE

-298 GALYFK
+298 GVLYFK

-340 KSVST
+340 KSVNT
-345 NGWSTHNN
+345 NNWSSHNN
-353 ISNVMSS
+353 IPNVMSS

-365 KTNEVEYTPTKDYNP
+365 KTNEVEYTPTKDYHP
-380 ATKKYVDDALANI
+380 AT
-393 DVSFDDVYVVTCG
+393 
-406 HRFDGGY
+406 
-413 FEVTDDG
+413 
-420 SITEMMNKYWPK
+420 
-432 YLANRNQ
+432 
-439 GGLVIWKDYTAYTNG
+439 
-454 TTLIGYMR
+454 
-462 GAEIYIQWPWTPQ
+462 
-475 NNGLSSNPY
+475 
-484 GSVGV
+484 
-489 VTITGSW
+489 
-496 DSSTETYTLTKAVW
+496 
-510 NRTNYVPTQDYNPAN
+510 

-549 GDGLGVDE
+549 GDGL
-557 NGVVSASGGNS
+557 
-568 NENLD
+568 
-573 IYNIYTEISIDE
+573 
-585 GKYVPRPEGTDKEL
+585 
-599 TDTYNVFEEL
+599 
-609 INKLYVD
+609 
-616 GKKSF
+616 
-621 GVILHNKKWNLPLI
+621 
-635 NYDITRPIMGV
+635 
-646 PTLQDKPTS
+646 
-655 IRLTTPYLTQYQ
+655 
-667 INGINTATGTTLGMA
+667 
-682 KLDISLLWDNDIC
+682 
-695 TVSSVKYNWAQINVN
+695 SV
-710 NQTQVLSKT
+710 
-719 NTQEYTPTANYHPAT
+719 
-734 KKYVDDAVVAKQ
+734 
-746 DVLTAGDNITID
+746 
-758 ENNVI
+758 
-763 SSGKTNY
+763 
-770 LGYIEDYTSDNR
+770 
-782 LDITNLEKGTYSLGI
+782 
-797 KDRIGSQTLY
+797 
-807 LKVSHNGQEQTLD
+807 
-820 TQLQIEATVVSNM
+820 
-833 IYFDVRHPIKDISGY
+833 
-848 DEAIRI
+848 
-854 SFSYLNSITS
+854 
-864 EIVNTGYGISYN
+864 
-876 NTSGILSNSARYN
+876 
-889 TKISAVTT
+889 
-897 DKEQTIMGKKT
+897 
-908 FNVLPESSVE
+908 
-918 PTNDNQFV
+918 
-926 NKKYVDG
+926 
-933 NKYELPIASAD
+933 
-944 TLGGIKLGEGLSAD
+944 D

-973 NFKMTSEYHKVTSTV
+973 NFKMTSEYRKATSTV
-988 TYVYMSSDDKIAL
+988 TYVYMSSSDKTTL
-1001 QNIIQNAYDKGLET
+1001 QNIIQDAYDKGLET

-1060 QGNSTLTDVYLS
+1060 QGNFTLTDVYLS

-1084 DSCTVGTARYINVE
+1084 DSCTVGTTTYINIE